1 MLQELKELQRE
12 NESMSAK
19 LANIEAGSLLDHI
32 LEVDGIK
39 VLASKVEGADMN
51 TLRTMADDLKQK
63 LDSGIIVLGSAQ
75 NDKVN
80 IIAAVTKDLIKKGYH
95 AGKLVKEVA
104 SRCGGG
110 GGGRPDMAQAGG
122 KNPEQLDAALNYVE
136 EWVKSV

>member
-1 MLQELKELQRE
+1 
-12 NESMSAK
+12 
-19 LANIEAGSLLDHI
+19 
-32 LEVDGIK
+32 
-39 VLASKVEGADMN
+39 MN

-80 IIAAVTKDLIKKGYH
+80 IIAGVTKDLIKKGYH

-122 KNPEQLDAALNYVE
+122 KNPEQLDAALSLCRRVGE
-136 EWVKSV
+136 IRLIPR